1 MAGLPRAQLAHFG
14 FHVRDFEGMV
24 DFYSKVLGLV
34 VTDSGD
40 YYMGGKI
47 AFMSRDPEEH
57 HQLVVASGRTDD
69 GSFKVINQISF
80 KVESLEDLRTYYAW
94 LVTQNV
100 NEMNPRNHGNAWS
113 IYFRDPEGN
122 RVEIYTS
129 TPWYVAQ
136 PFGEPLDL
144 SESAATIV
152 AKTEALVSKYPTM
165 TPIENWSGK
174 LEEKIRAADPLRN

>member
-1 MAGLPRAQLAHFG
+1 MTGLPRAQLAHFG

-47 AFMSRDPEEH
+47 AFMSRDPPEH

-69 GSFKVINQISF
+69 GSFKIINQISF
-80 KVESLEDLRTYYAW
+80 KVDSLEDLRTYFAW
-94 LVTQNV
+94 LSKQNV
-100 NEMNPRNHGNAWS
+100 SEMNPRNHGNAWS

-122 RVEIYTS
+122 RIEIYTA

-144 SESAATIV
+144 TEPAEKIIAQ
-152 AKTEALVSKYPTM
+152 TEALVKKYPTM
-165 TPIENWSGK
+165 TPMENWSRD
-174 LEEKIRAADPLRN
+174 LQAKIDAADPLRH